1 VSPDGRWVFVSDRDG
16 QIRRLDATTGTPQV
30 AVRRQRTRAAC
41 LAVSDD
47 STRLLVGG
55 ADGSVRIL
63 DARTLEE
70 QFSMQVSPAPLRSIR
85 VTHAGIETID
95 KAGVRRLR

>member
-1 VSPDGRWVFVSDRDG
+1 M
-16 QIRRLDATTGTPQV
+16 LEL
-30 AVRRQRTRAAC
+30 AVRRQRTRPAC
-41 LAVSDD
+41 LVVSSD

-70 QFSMQVSPAPLRSIR
+70 QFSMQVSSAPLRSIR

-95 KAGVRRLR
+95 KAGVLRLR